1 MTGETYRT
9 IYGKT
14 KIETETVVELVETYS
29 HDDKYSLSL
38 RIMNNIIDEYFVL
51 LNADGEVNTDSYTQ
65 DKRDFALASMTVEEV
80 RNMVYKYIASQLTR
94 PFGGYQFTT
103 PRVKRV
109 NEQVKKF
116 MDYYEHTI
124 LPKKSILSGKEL

>member
-1 MTGETYRT
+1 MTGETYKT
-9 IYGKT
+9 LFGKT
-14 KIETETVVELVETYS
+14 SIDTETVVELVESYS
-29 HDDKYSLSL
+29 YDDKYSLSL
-38 RIMNNIIDEYFVL
+38 RIRNRIIDEYFVM

-65 DKRDFALASMTVEEV
+65 DKRDFVLVSMTVEEV
-80 RNMVYKYIASQLTR
+80 RNIVYNYIASQLTR

-116 MDYYEHTI
+116 LDYYEHTI
-124 LPKKSILSGKEL
+124 LPKKSALSGKEL